1 MAVVI
6 KSNVTKN
13 DCLSFDYNQTTG
25 VYSVTNLN
33 GWGAPNK
40 ALTDVATSILVISN
54 SKSGITYDDII
65 IDASA
70 GSTETYIF
78 AELFLNST
86 PIGTENISD
95 GIYSFTH
102 TVTFNDET
110 AITNIAYIVSLCT
123 LNCSIQAFT
132 DTMLDTVDDCCSDNK
147 KELLTNYSEIMTL
160 YDLLL
165 KSALCNNFTA
175 FNSIYSS
182 IELLLLN
189 INCI

>member
-6 KSNVTKN
+6 KSNVTKP
-13 DCLSFDYNQTTG
+13 DCKSFDYSQTTG
-25 VYSVTNLN
+25 AYSVSNLT
-33 GWGAPNK
+33 GWGTPNK
-40 ALTDVATSILVISN
+40 DLADVASSILVITN
-54 SKSGITYDDII
+54 HKTGVIYDDINI
-65 IDASA
+65 VSA
-70 GSTETYIF
+70 ETSTTNFAF
-78 AELFLNST
+78 AELFLSST
-86 PIGTENISD
+86 PIGTEEIAD
-95 GIYSFTH
+95 GIYSFKH
-102 TVTFNDET
+102 TVTFNDDSI
-110 AITNIAYIVSLCT
+110 ITNIAYIVSLCT